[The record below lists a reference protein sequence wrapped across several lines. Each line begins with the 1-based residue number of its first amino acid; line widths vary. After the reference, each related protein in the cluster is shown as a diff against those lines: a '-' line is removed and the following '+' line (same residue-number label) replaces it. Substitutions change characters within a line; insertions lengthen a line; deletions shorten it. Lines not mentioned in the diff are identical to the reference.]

1 MFFIILDIHAFTV
14 GGVMTTL
21 FIKPRW
27 QYSEIKRFKNCVRS
41 FFFSKHETP
50 PTRKEKPRQVCYLS
64 RVLCAVIRSANATEV
79 TRVTFSPYRNYGIQ
93 FARKYQTHSHI
104 HGSRIGV
111 LRIGACRASPR
122 YDFKGFEF
130 ERFRIWMA
138 AFNLNHYD

>member
-50 PTRKEKPRQVCYLS
+50 PIRKEKPRQVCYLS
-64 RVLCAVIRSANATEV
+64 RVLYAVIRSANATEV
-79 TRVTFSPYRNYGIQ
+79 ARVLNFFHAIT
-93 FARKYQTHSHI
+93 THFDFFI
-104 HGSRIGV
+104 INRVIDLSRTMQ
-111 LRIGACRASPR
+111 A
-122 YDFKGFEF
+122 E
-130 ERFRIWMA
+130 
-138 AFNLNHYD
+138 